1 MARDAECG
9 SRPFRDEHQ
18 RKRVERSGPLDQF
31 GILETESPLR
41 RHEYIMHREVVA
53 AGPTQSRRVPG
64 VEDLH
69 LGKFQET
76 GPRFR
81 NAFRVYALRP
91 VFNYIA
97 ADPHPLS
104 MLTSARK
111 RKAPPHSITA
121 ADARPHPA
129 TGLRVRPP

>member
-1 MARDAECG
+1 MAPENECG

-18 RKRVERSGPLDQF
+18 WKRVKRSGPLDQF

-41 RHEYIMHREVVA
+41 RHECVMHREVVA
-53 AGPTQSRRVPG
+53 PSPAQSRRVPG

-81 NAFRVYALRP
+81 NAFRVSALRP
-91 VFNYIA
+91 IFNHIA
-97 ADPHPLS
+97 ADPHPFA
-104 MLTSARK
+104 MLTAARK
-111 RKAPPHSITA
+111 RKAPAYSITA
-121 ADARPHPA
+121 AH
-129 TGLRVRPP
+129 G